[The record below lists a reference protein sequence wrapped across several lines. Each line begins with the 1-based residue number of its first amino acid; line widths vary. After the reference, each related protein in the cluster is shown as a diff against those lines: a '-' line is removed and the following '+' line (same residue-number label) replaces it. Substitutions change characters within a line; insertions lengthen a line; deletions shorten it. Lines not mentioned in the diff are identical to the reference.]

1 MDKQR
6 VVMVDGVAND
16 WGARV
21 AAQLVDDPDL
31 HVIGLDAS
39 PPEQPIKGLD
49 FIQADLHN
57 PALVDLIR
65 EEKVDT
71 LVHLTFS
78 EHRRP
83 SESDFET
90 NVMGTMKILGAC
102 VEAGVR
108 KVVLKSSIMVYG
120 ANPTNSLYLREDHP
134 HKANK
139 VYGYL
144 RDLLEIEAFCN
155 GLQRQAG
162 DMIITI
168 LRFAHIVGP
177 RITTPMTR
185 FLRDDDALV
194 LLGFDPMMQVIHEN
208 DVVNALVHAV
218 RHDAPGAFNVAA
230 QPAMPLWKLM
240 GLAGKLPFPV
250 LHPLAYLSVSLL
262 GPRNAPIELDY
273 LRYPCVG
280 DLTRMESEL
289 GFTPQYSADETLREF
304 ASQNRLRR
312 YMPESLTRQQ
322 EEQRLRETI
331 ERRRR
336 MREQAGAKPARP
348 RKARQPRAS
357 SNGQQAPLEAH
368 EVVPADD
375 GGAHEPM

>member
-6 VVMVDGVAND
+6 VVLVDGVAND

-21 AAQLVDDPDL
+21 AAQLLDDPGL
-31 HVIGLDAS
+31 HVIGLDAM
-39 PPEQPIKGLD
+39 PPEQQIKGLD

-90 NVMGTMKILGAC
+90 NVMGAMKILGAC
-102 VEAGVR
+102 AEAGVR
-108 KVVLKSSIMVYG
+108 KVVLKSSTMVYG

-144 RDLLEIEAFCN
+144 RDLVEIEAFCN

-162 DMIITI
+162 DLIITI

-177 RITTPMTR
+177 KISTPMTR

-194 LLGFDPMMQVIHEN
+194 LLGFDPMMQIIHEN

-218 RHDAPGAFNVAA
+218 HHDAAGAFNVAA

-280 DLTRMESEL
+280 DVARMESEL

-336 MREQAGAKPARP
+336 QRERAEAKPARL

-357 SNGQQAPLEAH
+357 ADGRQVPLEAH
-368 EVVPADD
+368 MVVAEDN

>member
-1 MDKQR
+1 MDNQR
-6 VVMVDGVAND
+6 VVLVDGVAND

-21 AAQLVDDPDL
+21 AAQLVEEPGL
-31 HVIGLDAS
+31 HVIGLDAG
-39 PPEQPIKGLD
+39 PPEQQIKGLD

-71 LVHLTFS
+71 LVHLTFA

-90 NVMGTMKILGAC
+90 NVMGAMKILGAC
-102 VEAGVR
+102 AEAGVR
-108 KVVLKSSIMVYG
+108 KVVLKSSTMVYG

-144 RDLLEIEAFCN
+144 RDLVEIEAFCN

-162 DMIITI
+162 DLIVTT
-168 LRFAHIVGP
+168 LRFGHIVGP
-177 RITTPMTR
+177 KISTPMTR

-194 LLGFDPMMQVIHEN
+194 LLGFDPMMQIIHEN
-208 DVVNALVHAV
+208 DVINALIYAV
-218 RHDAPGAFNVAA
+218 QHDAPGAFNVAA

-240 GLAGKLPFPV
+240 GLAGKLPLPV
-250 LHPLAYLSVSLL
+250 LHPLAYMSVSML

-280 DLTRMESEL
+280 DLARMEAEL

-304 ASQNRLRR
+304 ASQNRLRQ

-336 MREQAGAKPARP
+336 QRERAEAKPARP
-348 RKARQPRAS
+348 RKVRQPSAS
-357 SNGQQAPLEAH
+357 SNGQQVPLEAH
-368 EVVPADD
+368 AVAADD
-375 GGAHEPM
+375 NGGAHEPM

>member
-1 MDKQR
+1 MKPQR
-6 VVMVDGVAND
+6 VVLVDGVAND

-21 AAQLVDDPDL
+21 AAQLLEDPSL
-31 HVIGLDAS
+31 HVIGLDAG
-39 PPEQPIKGLD
+39 PPEPPIKGLD

-57 PALVDLIR
+57 PALLDLIR

-71 LVHLTFS
+71 LVHLTFA

-102 VEAGVR
+102 AEAGVR
-108 KVVLKSSIMVYG
+108 KVVLKSSTMVYG

-134 HKANK
+134 HRANK

-144 RDLLEIEAFCN
+144 RDLVEIEAFCN
-155 GLQRQAG
+155 GLQRQAS
-162 DMIITI
+162 DLLITI
-168 LRFAHIVGP
+168 LRFGHIVGP
-177 RITTPMTR
+177 TISTPMTR

-194 LLGFDPMMQVIHEN
+194 LLGFDPMMQIIHEN

-250 LHPLAYLSVSLL
+250 LHPIAYLSVSML

-304 ASQNRLRR
+304 ASQNRLRQ
-312 YMPESLTRQQ
+312 YMPASLTRQQ

-336 MREQAGAKPARP
+336 LRERAEIKPAKPRKSRP
-348 RKARQPRAS
+348 PRAS
-357 SNGQQAPLEAH
+357 SNGQPVPLEAH
-368 EVVPADD
+368 EVVAEDD
-375 GGAHEPM
+375 GGTPEPM